1 MDRRSFLRGAT
12 AAGVGAAM
20 LKGRAA
26 QSPSPSLAKEGP
38 RKNLPDDSDR
48 SPDRNPIALQR
59 STLVV
64 EGLVAGG
71 PRLSHLELQKK
82 GGVDCGVTGLPED
95 PLSLAKALK
104 FFDEH
109 KNECAVARTVSE
121 IRKAKQEGKIA
132 VVYGWQSA
140 EALGSAFNNPVGT
153 PETPLRAHY
162 EDGLRILGIAYNV
175 ANYFGGGCLEPNIGL
190 TRAGRRL
197 VEEIHNL
204 KIVLDVGGHT
214 GEQTTLDALA
224 MSKGVPVIC
233 THTNVAAIADNPRC
247 ISDRVI
253 EGIAKTG
260 GVIGLTA
267 ASDFHAR
274 SRKDA
279 ATPRIPQVGLEAHL
293 DQFDYLRK
301 LVGADHVGLGPDFID
316 GLPIDYGAVNREIIP
331 REMISD
337 GPWLYVK
344 GFENISELPIV
355 TRGLIQR
362 GWSSGDIRKILGGNW
377 LRVYEAVWGS

>member
-1 MDRRSFLRGAT
+1 
-12 AAGVGAAM
+12 M

-26 QSPSPSLAKEGP
+26 ESPSASSPKEV
-38 RKNLPDDSDR
+38 NLPDDSDR
-48 SPDRNPIALQR
+48 SPTRDPLALQR

-82 GGVDCGVTGLPED
+82 GGVDCGVTDLPED
-95 PLSLAKALK
+95 PLSFARALK

-109 KNECAVARTVSE
+109 KKECAIARNVGE
-121 IRKAKQEGKIA
+121 IRKAKQDGKIA

-140 EALGSAFNNPVGT
+140 ESLGAAFANPLGT
-153 PETPLRAHY
+153 PDTPLRAYH
-162 EDGLRILGIAYNV
+162 EIGLRILGIAYNV
-175 ANYFGGGCLEPNIGL
+175 ANFFGGGCLEPQIGL

-204 KIVLDVGGHT
+204 RIVLDVGGHT
-214 GEQTTLDALA
+214 GEQATLDALA
-224 MSKGVPVIC
+224 ISKGVPVIS

-247 ISDRVI
+247 VSDRVI
-253 EGIAKTG
+253 EGIAKNG

-267 ASDFHAR
+267 VSDFHAR

-279 ATPRIPQVGLEAHL
+279 SVPRTAQVGVEAYL
-293 DQFDYLRK
+293 DQFDYIRK
-301 LVGADHVGLGPDFID
+301 LVGADYVALGPDFVD
-316 GLPIDYGAVNREIIP
+316 GLPVNYEAVNREIIP

-344 GFENISELPIV
+344 GFENISELPNV

-362 GWSSGDIRKILGGNW
+362 GWSSGDIRKVLGGNW
-377 LRVYEAVWGS
+377 LRVYEAVWGG

>member
-1 MDRRSFLRGAT
+1 
-12 AAGVGAAM
+12 M

-26 QSPSPSLAKEGP
+26 ESLSGSAEKETP
-38 RKNLPDDSDR
+38 QKNLPDDSDR
-48 SPDRNPIALQR
+48 GPNRDPLALQK

-64 EGLVAGG
+64 EGLIAGG

-95 PLSLAKALK
+95 QLSFAKTLK

-109 KNECAVARTVSE
+109 KKEYVVARSVAE
-121 IRKAKQEGKIA
+121 IRKAKEDGKIA

-140 EALGSAFNNPVGT
+140 ENLGAAFNSPLGT
-153 PETPLRAHY
+153 PDTPLRAHY
-162 EDGLRILGIAYNV
+162 ENGLRMLGIAYNV
-175 ANYFGGGCLEPNIGL
+175 ANFFGGGCLESQIGL

-204 KIVLDVGGHT
+204 RIVLDVGGHT

-224 MSKGVPVIC
+224 LSKGVPVIC
-233 THTNVAAIADNPRC
+233 THSNVAAIADNPRC

-260 GVIGLTA
+260 GIIGLTA
-267 ASDFHAR
+267 VSDFHAR

-279 ATPRIPQVGLEAHL
+279 AVPHTNQVGVEAYL
-293 DQFDYLRK
+293 DQFDYVRK
-301 LVGADHVGLGPDFID
+301 LVGADHVALGPDFVD
-316 GLPIDYGAVNREIIP
+316 GLPINYEAVNREIVP

-344 GFENISELPIV
+344 GFENISELPNV